1 MAKNPSILEWLSW
14 SGRESYEKGFESGY
28 KSAAE
33 QIITLL
39 ERERPCRLKGTH
51 HDIGLCSCLAI
62 ALIKGEK

>member
-1 MAKNPSILEWLSW
+1 MSNRTSIPEWLTW
-14 SGRESYEKGFESGY
+14 SGRETYEKGFESGY

-33 QIITLL
+33 RIITLL
-39 ERERPCRLKGTH
+39 ERERPCRLKDTH